1 MSYYIDQDG
10 KLQVGGESSSSSFI
24 DEVRDVFA
32 HPDPE
37 SPSVKDSPPGRA
49 HGGQGT
55 GPLDDASQS
64 VEDVAGGRSSG
75 RLLPNS
81 IDTLEPMKPALSP
94 KQRRVARVLDDDLV
108 RLVSETVLI
117 LRDEYQVEPEEIDS
131 SWLAAA
137 ILEDWTPREL
147 AQVWMEN
154 QYDGP

>member
-1 MSYYIDQDG
+1 
-10 KLQVGGESSSSSFI
+10 
-24 DEVRDVFA
+24 
-32 HPDPE
+32 
-37 SPSVKDSPPGRA
+37 
-49 HGGQGT
+49 
-55 GPLDDASQS
+55 
-64 VEDVAGGRSSG
+64 
-75 RLLPNS
+75 
-81 IDTLEPMKPALSP
+81 MKPALSP